1 MRLLLDTHAFL
12 WWADHPERLSPE
24 ALKAC
29 TDLQTQLIVS
39 VVSAWEMQI
48 KMQLGKLRLRS
59 PLDQLMSHQ
68 QQVNDVQILPVELSH
83 VLSLGALPPHHRD
96 PFDRLLIAQAL
107 DEGLFVVSA
116 DSAFA
121 SYPIQVLW

>member
-12 WWADHPERLSPE
+12 WWADHPERLSAD
-24 ALKAC
+24 ALHAC
-29 TDLQTQLIVS
+29 SDLQTQLIVS

-48 KMQLGKLRLRS
+48 KMQLGKLRLRL
-59 PLDQLMSHQ
+59 PLDQLISHQ
-68 QQVNDVQILPVELSH
+68 QQVNDVQVLPVELTH
-83 VLSLGALPPHHRD
+83 VLALGALPSHHKD

-107 DEGLFVVSA
+107 DEGLTLVTA

-121 SYPIQVLW
+121 SYPIQILW